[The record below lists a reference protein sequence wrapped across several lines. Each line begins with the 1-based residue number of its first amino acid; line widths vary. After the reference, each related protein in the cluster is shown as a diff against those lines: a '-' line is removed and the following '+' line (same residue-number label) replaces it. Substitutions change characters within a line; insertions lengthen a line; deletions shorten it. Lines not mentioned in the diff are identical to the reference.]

1 MVDALSRII
10 SGVIRLYAAI
20 FAAALI
26 YAAFGAV
33 LVTVLYIMWRL
44 LYVGYR
50 YFERFRRR

>member
-1 MVDALSRII
+1 MVDALARII

-26 YAAFGAV
+26 YAVFGAV

-44 LYVGYR
+44 IDAWYR
-50 YFERFRRR
+50 CFERFRQR